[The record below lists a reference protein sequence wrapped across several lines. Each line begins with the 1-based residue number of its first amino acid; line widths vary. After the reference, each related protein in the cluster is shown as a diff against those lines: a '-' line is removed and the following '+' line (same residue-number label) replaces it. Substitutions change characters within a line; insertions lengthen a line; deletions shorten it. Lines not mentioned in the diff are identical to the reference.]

1 MRARVGYG
9 WAKCAAARG
18 AVASQCLVAA
28 KHFIFFLSSHGFR
41 IREMGTFTST
51 PLELHESNR
60 GESQSEVE
68 RKDEKRLFS
77 SFVQQG
83 LLRAENVPY
92 LSVSVA

>member
-1 MRARVGYG
+1 MRARVGYRR
-9 WAKCAAARG
+9 AKCAAARG

-28 KHFIFFLSSHGFR
+28 KPVIFSLIGHGFR
-41 IREMGTFTST
+41 IRKMGTFTST
-51 PLELHESNR
+51 PLGLRESNR

-77 SFVQQG
+77 SFAQQG